1 MLYSNLSNVDVPLHS
16 LVLQHVEVVVL
27 LNFPA
32 QYFVHVIVIKTVT
45 MNVQSKDMLTMI
57 IKTMKLTIAEV
68 VSLYIVSVKLTSCN
82 LVCQFPRELCHV
94 I

>member
-1 MLYSNLSNVDVPLHS
+1 MLYSNLSNVDVHIHS
-16 LVLQHVEVVVL
+16 LVVVVVVL

-82 LVCQFPRELCHV
+82 LVWQFPRELCHV